1 MKAGETK
8 EQWLKNLGTKN
19 IPQQKEVVVS
29 NQPTMEKVKTQT
41 VVPSSQEIGNWTQ
54 ALIEAQQPQ

>member
-8 EQWLKNLGTKN
+8 EQWLKNLG
-19 IPQQKEVVVS
+19 IQAPQQKEVVAS
-29 NQPTMEKVKTQT
+29 NQPSMEKVKTQT

>member
-8 EQWLKNLGTKN
+8 EQWLKNLGTKKTS
-19 IPQQKEVVVS
+19 QQKEVVAS
-29 NQPTMEKVKTQT
+29 NQPSMEKVKTQT